1 MLHFTPNQQD
11 FEAEIPAFADS
22 EQRIYGYLIGHIQRV
37 LSEAEECFCLTDEA
51 SEMWLRMYV
60 YNRAA
65 YEAVPTLDLIATE
78 NGFAV
83 VSNQNLAPASPAR
96 VQALREDLLR
106 KADKALGRIL
116 YALQRSETWTEC
128 RYARLHRTSL
138 LWLPLYAERYGLA
151 YPSGAHV
158 GFSEFEVLRPQ
169 IEEAAAAAEA
179 LVGTEQLDDL
189 VRKQDTEDQTH
200 VEMKAIELLRVYM
213 ATHVL
218 CSLGRVRQRSVT
230 EARNRVQS
238 YFDSNAHH
246 HFELYENSSAFQA
259 NHFKP
264 YENGPNDP
272 CFFFG

>member
-22 EQRIYGYLIGHIQRV
+22 EQRISGYLIGHIQRV
-37 LSEAEECFCLTDEA
+37 LSEAEACLC
-51 SEMWLRMYV
+51 L
-60 YNRAA
+60 
-65 YEAVPTLDLIATE
+65 
-78 NGFAV
+78 
-83 VSNQNLAPASPAR
+83 SNQNLAPASPAR

-116 YALQRSETWTEC
+116 YGLQRSETWTEC
-128 RYARLHRTSL
+128 RYAKLHRTSL

-158 GFSEFEVLRPQ
+158 GFAEFEVLRP
-169 IEEAAAAAEA
+169 
-179 LVGTEQLDDL
+179 DDL

-218 CSLGRVRQRSVT
+218 CSLGRVRQRSVVD
-230 EARNRVQS
+230 ARNRVMS

-246 HFELYENSSAFQA
+246 HFELYENSSAYQA

-264 YENGPNDP
+264 YENGPDDP

>member
-1 MLHFTPNQQD
+1 M
-11 FEAEIPAFADS
+11 
-22 EQRIYGYLIGHIQRV
+22 
-37 LSEAEECFCLTDEA
+37 
-51 SEMWLRMYV
+51 
-60 YNRAA
+60 
-65 YEAVPTLDLIATE
+65 
-78 NGFAV
+78 GFA
-83 VSNQNLAPASPAR
+83 
-96 VQALREDLLR
+96 
-106 KADKALGRIL
+106 
-116 YALQRSETWTEC
+116 
-128 RYARLHRTSL
+128 
-138 LWLPLYAERYGLA
+138 
-151 YPSGAHV
+151 
-158 GFSEFEVLRPQ
+158 EFEVLRPQ

-218 CSLGRVRQRSVT
+218 CSLGRVRQRSVQ